1 MSGYDA
7 LIASARVFA
16 VRIQIN
22 QINKENRLMMAR
34 AAIMPFECRNKRDE
48 FQWQQCGD
56 VRARARTLA
65 KHISKT
71 QQLNTTQFYG
81 IRYVSSLSCSAF
93 MRPAFQPSDSH
104 TYEFRFVVYLS
115 LFLFLSPPFCLLTF
129 LSAHTFVPRF
139 LIEIWNGKKLSVG
152 EEKTSHILHIY
163 VCALKS

>member
-1 MSGYDA
+1 MARLHMSGYDA

-34 AAIMPFECRNKRDE
+34 AAIMPFEWRNKRDE

-81 IRYVSSLSCSAF
+81 IRYVSSLSHVQRSCALPFS
-93 MRPAFQPSDSH
+93 RQIH
-104 TYEFRFVVYLS
+104 IRTNFVLLFTCLS
-115 LFLFLSPPFCLLTF
+115 SSFSLRLSV
-129 LSAHTFVPRF
+129 SPRF
-139 LIEIWNGKKLSVG
+139 SRHTLLFRDF
-152 EEKTSHILHIY
+152 
-163 VCALKS
+163 